1 MTRRYDRFPP
11 LADQEPD
18 ERPATWR
25 EMALAIVAG
34 AIWAGLVGTAVLF
47 TAFIALQ
54 ILDLTAALIF

>member
-25 EMALAIVAG
+25 EMVLAVVAG
-34 AIWAGLVGTAVLF
+34 AIWAGLVGAVVAF
-47 TAFIALQ
+47 GAFIALQ
-54 ILDLTAALIF
+54 ILGLIFATIL